1 MSQSASARKKQARVP
16 RGDNGLVKSL
26 CAVINGQGLEMAEQ
40 TAETDFDEETIKVV
54 GYRQDGLWYAL
65 GLEVSILGHGGTF
78 EEAVDLLEELIQDQI
93 EFCNENGMSYHYP
106 AEERY
111 FRLYEE
117 LKNSQSG
124 TKGITKLS

>member
-1 MSQSASARKKQARVP
+1 
-16 RGDNGLVKSL
+16 
-26 CAVINGQGLEMAEQ
+26 MAEQ

-54 GYRQDGLWYAL
+54 GYPARWPVVRSRTGSQH
-65 GLEVSILGHGGTF
+65 LGHGGTF

-124 TKGITKLS
+124 TEGITKLS

>member
-1 MSQSASARKKQARVP
+1 
-16 RGDNGLVKSL
+16 
-26 CAVINGQGLEMAEQ
+26 MAEQ

-65 GLEVSILGHGGTF
+65 GLEVSILGHGETF

-93 EFCNENGMSYHYP
+93 EFCNENSMSYHYP

-117 LKNSQSG
+117 LTNSHSG